1 MKIRAAVARA
11 GSPFTIETCE
21 LGEPGADEVLVRVE
35 ACGVCHTDLSA
46 KDHGYGTP
54 LPAVLGHEGVGRIVA
69 LGEGVD
75 RFNIGDRVVMSF
87 GACGRCPSCEGGAPS
102 YCRHTVNF
110 NMLGRRISG
119 GSPISLSG
127 EPITGHF
134 FGQSAFATH
143 AIASATN
150 VVRLDEDL
158 PPALM
163 TTLACGVQ
171 TGVGA
176 IINVLRAEASDAI
189 GIFGCGT
196 VGLAAVMA
204 AKIVGCA
211 RIVAVDVREDRL
223 ATAQVL
229 GATEIVDNRRGD
241 ASEIIKKVGLT
252 LAFDN
257 TGVASVI
264 EAGFAALRPRGRMVL
279 AGLSAPG
286 TKLKIDANRIM
297 AAGRTLRGTVEGDA
311 DPRTFIPRMIDWY
324 RRGLLPLE
332 RLVTIYPFEL
342 IEDAAADMLA
352 GVVIKPVLLM
362 QDNTPRPVGP
372 EWGASMTVKAKFER
386 LATCEAEVPIVS
398 LQQLFDELEPIDL
411 PFMLGEW
418 DGGVFKSGH
427 PGEKQ
432 LTGLGWVGKTFH
444 GNNDVDPIVT
454 RDEKGERVANPILGK
469 ASLRMVAYR
478 GAVTATMIYDKHPIF
493 DHFRKVDDDLVV
505 GVMDRKGEDVPL
517 FFYLRR
523 LPGKVSAT

>member
-211 RIVAVDVREDRL
+211 RIVAVDFREDRL

-332 RLVTIYPFEL
+332 RLVTTYPFEL

-372 EWGASMTVKAKFER
+372 DRA
-386 LATCEAEVPIVS
+386 
-398 LQQLFDELEPIDL
+398 
-411 PFMLGEW
+411 
-418 DGGVFKSGH
+418 H
-427 PGEKQ
+427 P
-432 LTGLGWVGKTFH
+432 
-444 GNNDVDPIVT
+444 
-454 RDEKGERVANPILGK
+454 
-469 ASLRMVAYR
+469 
-478 GAVTATMIYDKHPIF
+478 
-493 DHFRKVDDDLVV
+493 
-505 GVMDRKGEDVPL
+505 
-517 FFYLRR
+517 
-523 LPGKVSAT
+523 